1 MTQESASQWHLDVV
15 KPVLLYKEGK
25 PITPA
30 APSLYRQIQAHRESC
45 LRHDADAA
53 QIRIAPPKL
62 CGECAEQEK
71 SVEGK
76 KERTRISDTFP
87 RSH

>member
-1 MTQESASQWHLDVV
+1 MTQEAASQWHLEVV
-15 KPVLLYKEGK
+15 KPVLLYKAGK

-30 APSLYRQIQAHRESC
+30 APSLYRQIQARRESC
-45 LRHDADAA
+45 LPEDAA

-62 CGECAEQEK
+62 CGECAEEEKK

-76 KERTRISDTFP
+76 IERTRISDTFP